1 MLMRGMTRFRFGVLI
16 AFVALL
22 ATEPVYHNHPLIPD
36 GNAAVQSL
44 CAVCASGTARVT
56 LSAPT
61 VSAPTIVV
69 ERLIAVSPHRH
80 SVDVPVER
88 ASRAPPAA

>member
-1 MLMRGMTRFRFGVLI
+1 MLMRRMTRFRLGLLI

-36 GNAAVQSL
+36 GNAATQSL
-44 CAVCASGTARVT
+44 CAVCAAGAGRIT
-56 LSAPT
+56 LSAPA
-61 VSAPTIVV
+61 VSAPTVV
-69 ERLIAVSPHRH
+69 VDYLAAFTPHRH
-80 SVDVPVER
+80 SVDVPVQR